1 MTKKIN
7 LPDKEDHTD
16 ILNNLFDELF
26 FNVKNLQQQKR
37 SF

>member
-16 ILNNLFDELF
+16 NLNNLFDELF
-26 FNVKNLQQQKR
+26 FDVKNLQQQKL